1 MKQILNFTFSQM
13 TSLKMIDRFQGC
25 LLGGLVRPSFNKRDL
40 ALFFRW
46 VTVLELN
53 LSSVVANQ

>member
-1 MKQILNFTFSQM
+1 MLTRG
-13 TSLKMIDRFQGC
+13 TG
-25 LLGGLVRPSFNKRDL
+25 RPSFNKRDL

>member
-1 MKQILNFTFSQM
+1 M